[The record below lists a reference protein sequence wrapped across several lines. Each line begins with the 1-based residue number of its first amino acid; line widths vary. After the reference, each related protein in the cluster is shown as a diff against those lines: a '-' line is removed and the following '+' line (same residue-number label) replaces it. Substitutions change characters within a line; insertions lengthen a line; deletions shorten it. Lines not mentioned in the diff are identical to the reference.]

1 MTETAQPYDSWGA
14 RYSTTR
20 HSDPSI
26 ARRVVQA
33 LGDARTVLNV
43 GAGTGSYEPTDR
55 WLVAVEPSAVMLAQR
70 AVGAAPAIRAVAE
83 RLPFRTRAFDAA
95 MAIFTIHHWSDVR
108 QGLVEMHRVAKQR
121 LIILTWEQAV
131 NENWWLPRRYFP
143 GIRDIDRRR
152 AVPLD
157 LIEDTLGAVS
167 VLPVP
172 VPHDC
177 TDGFDIAFWRRP
189 HAYLDPDV
197 LASMSNFAALAEEQR
212 VRGMQR
218 LSRDLADGTWDASF
232 GHLLELTEVD
242 LGLRLVTHDIS

>member
-1 MTETAQPYDSWGA
+1 M
-14 RYSTTR
+14 R
-20 HSDPSI
+20 
-26 ARRVVQA
+26 
-33 LGDARTVLNV
+33 
-43 GAGTGSYEPTDR
+43 
-55 WLVAVEPSAVMLAQR
+55 
-70 AVGAAPAIRAVAE
+70 
-83 RLPFRTRAFDAA
+83 
-95 MAIFTIHHWSDVR
+95 
-108 QGLVEMHRVAKQR
+108 RVAKHR

-131 NENWWLPRRYFP
+131 NENWWLPRQYFP

-157 LIEDTLGAVS
+157 LIANTLGAVN
-167 VLPVP
+167 VLPVL

-177 TDGFDIAFWRRP
+177 TDGFDLAFWRRP

-197 LASMSNFAALAEEQR
+197 LASMSNFAALGEEQR
-212 VRGMQR
+212 ALGIQR

>member
-108 QGLVEMHRVAKQR
+108 QGLVEMRRVAKQR

-131 NENWWLPRRYFP
+131 
-143 GIRDIDRRR
+143 
-152 AVPLD
+152 D
-157 LIEDTLGAVS
+157 LIAILWAPLTCYQFRFRTIVQT
-167 VLPVP
+167 VLISRFGDAPTP
-172 VPHDC
+172 ISIPTC
-177 TDGFDIAFWRRP
+177 WRLCPTSPPWRKSSACLVCNDSRGIWRMAP
-189 HAYLDPDV
+189 GTR
-197 LASMSNFAALAEEQR
+197 ASATFSSLRKSIWA
-212 VRGMQR
+212 
-218 LSRDLADGTWDASF
+218 SDL
-232 GHLLELTEVD
+232 
-242 LGLRLVTHDIS
+242 

>member
-1 MTETAQPYDSWGA
+1 MTAAEQPYDRWGA

-33 LGDARTVLNV
+33 LGAARTVLNV
-43 GAGTGSYEPTDR
+43 GAGTGSYEPRDR
-55 WLVAVEPSAVMLAQR
+55 RLVAVEPSAVMLAQR
-70 AVGAAPAIRAVAE
+70 AVEAAPAIRAVAE
-83 RLPFRTRAFDAA
+83 RLPFRTGAFDAA

-108 QGLVEMHRVAKQR
+108 QGLIEMRRVAKQR
-121 LIILTWEQAV
+121 LIILTWEQTV
-131 NENWWLPRRYFP
+131 NEKWWLPQQYFP

-157 LIEDTLGAVS
+157 LIADTLGAVN

-177 TDGFDIAFWRRP
+177 IDGFDLAFWRRP

-197 LASMSNFAALAEEQR
+197 LASMSNFAALEEEQR
-212 VRGMQR
+212 ALGMQR

-232 GHLLELTEVD
+232 GHLLGLTEVD